1 MYYYVIALAF
11 TPDDSTTS
19 NSISP
24 FAFRVA
30 RYNIRPRR
38 PAGEFVSAKYNNEIH
53 DDVVLVSS
61 GNHGRQARGREGV
74 QRTEPDHRRAKSQ
87 RELGHIGSE
96 TSRKFT
102 AR

>member
-1 MYYYVIALAF
+1 MHKAIILYTYIMYYYVIALAF

-53 DDVVLVSS
+53 DDVLF
-61 GNHGRQARGREGV
+61 GFFR
-74 QRTEPDHRRAKSQ
+74 
-87 RELGHIGSE
+87 
-96 TSRKFT
+96 
-102 AR
+102 